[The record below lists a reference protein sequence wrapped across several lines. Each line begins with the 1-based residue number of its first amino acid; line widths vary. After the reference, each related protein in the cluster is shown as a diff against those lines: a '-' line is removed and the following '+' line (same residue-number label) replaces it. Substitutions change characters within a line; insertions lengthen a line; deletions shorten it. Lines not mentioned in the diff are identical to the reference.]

1 MAGRKKQA
9 DKAREKARKARRQ
22 ARLAIGSVPP
32 QRVIEPKKTRQPK
45 HRKQADPDREP

>member
-1 MAGRKKQA
+1 MAGGKKQS

-45 HRKQADPDREP
+45 HRKQADPDGEP